1 VYRVLAVREAV
12 LYDFLLLPDGLSRAR
27 VRGLPCAALLMEPVV
42 QSDTNDDG
50 VLVSARLA
58 SASRQAA
65 LTLDRRRAALTLP
78 DRRHAC
84 CLGVRCPRLRVL
96 ERR

>member
-1 VYRVLAVREAV
+1 MTFCCCLM
-12 LYDFLLLPDGLSRAR
+12 DFLVLGCEAFPAR
-27 VRGLPCAALLMEPVV
+27 ALLMEPVV